1 MGRRAFHVQILQV
14 HGVEFK
20 SNVKVHAGLVGVGS
34 EDGSVTQEQKHG
46 ASAVHDA
53 QTQSLAWKNERFT
66 FDIAAALANRA
77 RDATIGTAVPSLRV
91 QLVAGMV
98 GFAKV
103 S

>member
-1 MGRRAFHVQILQV
+1 M
-14 HGVEFK
+14 
-20 SNVKVHAGLVGVGS
+20 
-34 EDGSVTQEQKHG
+34 TQEQKHG